1 MFRLFRKTSADGH
14 LVTAASFLCPLC
26 VDVLTVLL
34 YPFCKIQFSVHLGV
48 SGKHTT
54 SENSAMTSPKT
65 STKGKCK
72 HRCEAAVCSVGI
84 MAAVVALGADL
95 GKCAKDLRP
104 ELMRL
109 SSKSDKHKSPNSRRR
124 NEVGGNRRSWFGS
137 SFSTDDSVFSANHSP
152 STTSPRADQDITGF
166 GPNKRPLSTPVLLK
180 ATFYRGESQR
190 PTTFVEPNC
199 NRRRSSSTLS
209 PDSPD
214 PLDQELIDLR
224 SERRDRRA
232 RSVDSSELRRINI
245 STDSLTSSS
254 DNLSTN
260 TVVNCNRYSQ
270 GLTDLD
276 IYKLPPPPFSPRGA
290 SSPRGTSSPR
300 PDCNAMELS
309 PTKFNFPV
317 GEPIGAARPR
327 PRPWQD
333 SLSPS
338 PSSSDQSPTSE
349 QDKLTLLDV
358 HMEGESHDK
367 TQPLLKA
374 ETVLK
379 MPTFEELQKEFVG
392 S

>member
-1 MFRLFRKTSADGH
+1 
-14 LVTAASFLCPLC
+14 
-26 VDVLTVLL
+26 
-34 YPFCKIQFSVHLGV
+34 
-48 SGKHTT
+48 
-54 SENSAMTSPKT
+54 
-65 STKGKCK
+65 
-72 HRCEAAVCSVGI
+72 

-137 SFSTDDSVFSANHSP
+137 SISTDDSVFSANHTP

-224 SERRDRRA
+224 CERRDRRA

-300 PDCNAMELS
+300 PDCNAREPS

-358 HMEGESHDK
+358 HMEGQSHDK

-392 S
+392 SWSFFCQWISSGVAVFLFFF